1 MRLVYDPRGAFFC
14 PKKTPFEIKPRCD
27 WCTTLAGRFFPQ
39 KRHLFVLNMP
49 AVASQ
54 SPPELTQDIPELTQ
68 RPAGPPER
76 PGAVPGGG
84 FTDFLAESDGR
95 VVKNEG
101 LGILPRILRIQRK
114 WWQQACPRP
123 YLPHAPGVRMT

>member
-1 MRLVYDPRGAFFC
+1 MRLVYDPRGAFFS
-14 PKKTPFEIKPRCD
+14 P
-27 WCTTLAGRFFPQ
+27 

-68 RPAGPPER
+68 RPAGPPEH

-101 LGILPRILRIQRK
+101 LGILPRI
-114 WWQQACPRP
+114 
-123 YLPHAPGVRMT
+123 